1 MFKRV
6 STALSAALILGFVSS
21 ASAATIHHPVR
32 HYYYYHQ
39 PPIMLLENNSAAAR
53 TYWQNEANTQ
63 AAIRFQEQW
72 DVGY

>member
-6 STALSAALILGFVSS
+6 STALSAALILGSVSS
-21 ASAATIHHPVR
+21 ASAATVHHPAR
-32 HYYYYHQ
+32 HDYHHS
-39 PPIMLLENNSAAAR
+39 PIMLLETNSAAAR
-53 TYWQNEANTQ
+53 TYWQNEANTE

>member
-1 MFKRV
+1 MFTRI
-6 STALSAALILGFVSS
+6 STALSAAMILGSVSI

-32 HYYYYHQ
+32 HYYHHQ
-39 PPIMLLENNSAAAR
+39 HPVMLLENNPAAAR
-53 TYWQNEANTQ
+53 TYWQNEAITE

>member
-1 MFKRV
+1 MFTRI
-6 STALSAALILGFVSS
+6 STALSAAMILGSVSI

-32 HYYYYHQ
+32 HYYHHQ
-39 PPIMLLENNSAAAR
+39 HPVMLLENNPAAAR
-53 TYWQNEANTQ
+53 PAGQNEANTE

>member
-6 STALSAALILGFVSS
+6 LTALSAVLILGSVSS
-21 ASAATIHHPVR
+21 ASAKTIHHPVR
-32 HYYYYHQ
+32 HYYHQ
-39 PPIMLLENNSAAAR
+39 HPIMLLENNPVAAR
-53 TYWQNEANTQ
+53 TYWQNEANTE

>member
-6 STALSAALILGFVSS
+6 STALSAALILGSVSS
-21 ASAATIHHPVR
+21 ASAATIRHPVR
-32 HYYYYHQ
+32 HYYHQ
-39 PPIMLLENNSAAAR
+39 HPIMLLETNPVATR

>member
-1 MFKRV
+1 MFKRI
-6 STALSAALILGFVSS
+6 STALSAALILGSVSS
-21 ASAATIHHPVR
+21 SSATTIHRPVR
-32 HYYYYHQ
+32 HYYHQ

-63 AAIRFQEQW
+63 AAIRLQEQW

>member
-1 MFKRV
+1 MFTRI
-6 STALSAALILGFVSS
+6 STAVSAAVILGSVSI

-32 HYYYYHQ
+32 YDYHRH
-39 PPIMLLENNSAAAR
+39 PVMLLENNSAAAR
-53 TYWQNEANTQ
+53 TYWQNEANTE

>member
-1 MFKRV
+1 MVTRIL
-6 STALSAALILGFVSS
+6 TALSAALILGSVAS

-32 HYYYYHQ
+32 HYHHRH
-39 PPIMLLENNSAAAR
+39 PVMLLENTPSSL
-53 TYWQNEANTQ
+53 TYRQNEANTE